1 MQENQE
7 HDIHIGRAVRH
18 HLQQHGTS
26 MFYLANAWLARQVE
40 CDQSNLCKHLQHP
53 HVYPELLLK
62 ISLVLK
68 TDFFALYSDF
78 ISKASPPSR

>member
-18 HLQQHGTS
+18 HLERQGTS
-26 MFYLANAWLARQVE
+26 IAWLARQVE

-68 TDFFALYSDF
+68 IDFFALYSDF
-78 ISKASPPSR
+78 ISKQGKNSLI